1 MRRIPFLVLAVFAVI
16 NTVRGCIHAFAPDG
30 GAHSIAGLDL
40 SGDARTVLSLF
51 SVLGFHQLVMAGF
64 QVFVLVFRRDLII
77 VALALQTAETAL
89 GLINLYF
96 YRTFPVVVP
105 GQAFNAALLV
115 VLAVTLASAWIGSR
129 RRQSFP
135 DAAPTETVG

>member
-1 MRRIPFLVLAVFAVI
+1 MHRILSLLLAVLAVI

-30 GAHSIAGLDL
+30 GAHSIAGLEL

-51 SVLGFHQLVMAGF
+51 AVLGFHQFVMAGF
-64 QVFVLVFRRDLII
+64 QVFVLVFRRDLVI
-77 VALALQTAETAL
+77 VALALQTAETAM

-115 VLAVTLASAWIGSR
+115 VLAVTLGSAWIGSR
-129 RRQSFP
+129 RRQS
-135 DAAPTETVG
+135 